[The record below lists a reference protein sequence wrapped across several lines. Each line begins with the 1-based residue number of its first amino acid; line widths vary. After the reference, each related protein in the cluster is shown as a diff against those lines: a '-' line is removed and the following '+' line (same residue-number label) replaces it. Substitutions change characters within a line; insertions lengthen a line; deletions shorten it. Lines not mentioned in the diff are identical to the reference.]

1 MTELAKRDDYSV
13 LGLGAGEVTD
23 IVKSNIGDAGLNEW
37 ELDRI
42 RIPSGGALS
51 WSVPSLEGEEMVKEL
66 TGIIVA
72 WRDSR
77 AYWKVDFAEAGEG
90 SAPDCQ
96 SPDAVQGYGDPGIKC
111 ELCPNAVWGSAPK
124 GNGQACKL
132 TRNIY
137 LLRAGSLLP
146 EVVVLSPTS
155 IPPFRK
161 YFQRL
166 AQQGLP
172 YYAVVTA
179 IGLERAKSGGGI
191 NYSKAVPTVAERLGE
206 EDVQSIRTYAE
217 TIAPSLLVTTPVE
230 EDDDDSEAAQ

>member
-1 MTELAKRDDYSV
+1 MTELAKRDDYGV
-13 LGLGAGEVTD
+13 LGMGAGEVTD
-23 IVKSNIGDAGLNEW
+23 IVKANIGDAGLNEW

-42 RIPSGGALS
+42 KIPAGGALS

-72 WRDSR
+72 WRDTR
-77 AYWKVDFAEAGEG
+77 AYWKTNFAESGEG
-90 SAPDCQ
+90 SAPDCS

-111 ELCPNAVWGSAPK
+111 ELCPNAEWGS
-124 GNGQACKL
+124 GTNGVGQACKL
-132 TRNIY
+132 TRNLY

-166 AQQGLP
+166 AQQGIP
-172 YYAVVTA
+172 YYGVVTA
-179 IGLERAKSGGGI
+179 VGLERAKSKGGGI
-191 NYSKAVPTVAERLGE
+191 NYSKAVPTVAERLSE
-206 EDVQSIRTYAE
+206 EDMQSIRVYAE
-217 TIAPSLLVTTPVE
+217 TIAPSLLVSAPGVT
-230 EDDDDSEAAQ
+230 DDDDD